1 MKNQTK
7 PTSHFLG
14 ISLNSKLFSGLFNSI
29 QKYLKENNI
38 ESVIELQNIN
48 SLHITLYYFGQN
60 LDNVILF
67 RLKNNLLE
75 LNKKENLF
83 PIFIDELNFFE
94 KKGQK
99 YLYYLYPSKGK
110 KIEEINS
117 KLKQNYV
124 SEVIDNDYPKY
135 IPHMTL
141 FKIKNFD
148 LYQKHQEKISSIIKM
163 YLKKIRQDN
172 VFKSFNLFSVDST
185 LSPEKQTIVF

>member
-1 MKNQTK
+1 MKNQIKT
-7 PTSHFLG
+7 TSHFLG

>member
-1 MKNQTK
+1 MKNQIKT
-7 PTSHFLG
+7 TSYFLG
-14 ISLNSKLFSGLFNSI
+14 ISLNSNLFSVLFISI

-38 ESVIELQNIN
+38 ENVIELQNIN

-60 LDNVILF
+60 LDNITLF
-67 RLKNNLLE
+67 RLKNDLLE

-94 KKGQK
+94 KKEQK
-99 YLYYLYPSKGK
+99 YLCYLYPSKCK

-117 KLKQNYV
+117 KLKQNYI

-135 IPHMTL
+135 ISHITL

-148 LYQKHQEKISSIIKM
+148 LYQKHHEKILSIIKM
-163 YLKKIRQDN
+163 YLKKIQLN
-172 VFKSFNLFSVDST
+172 NSFKSFNLFSVSST
-185 LSPEKQTIVF
+185 FSPEKQTIIF